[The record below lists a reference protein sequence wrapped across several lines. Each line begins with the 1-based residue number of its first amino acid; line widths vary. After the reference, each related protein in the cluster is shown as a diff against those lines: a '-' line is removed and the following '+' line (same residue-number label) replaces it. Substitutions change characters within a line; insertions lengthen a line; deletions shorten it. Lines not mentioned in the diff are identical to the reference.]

1 MGIDKM
7 KPYIDGL
14 DFNPLNGHTTE
25 KPTIPVKKQKEF
37 ITTKLVI
44 LMVAI
49 AIAKIAVL
57 MLWN

>member
-1 MGIDKM
+1 M